1 MPSDD
6 GRKLLRDL
14 ASKVRTQTDTSGN
27 ARVEQLGA
35 DTIEQ
40 LIAEVTGADGMPGL
54 NAFRDRPDRIRLRR
68 QGRPGQ
74 IILELDRPTVS
85 IVVTFEKFNAR
96 TRQVRYIHD
105 DGADSWHPLD
115 GGGELWTDIAAGLVD
130 CLYPEGKR

>member
-1 MPSDD
+1 MSDD

-40 LIAEVTGADGMPGL
+40 LIAEVTGPEGMPGL
-54 NAFRDRPDRIRLRR
+54 NAFRDRTDRIRLRR

-74 IILELDRPTVS
+74 IVLELDRPTLS
-85 IVVTFEKFNAR
+85 IVLTFEKFNAR

-105 DGADSWHPLD
+105 NDADNWHPMD
-115 GGGELWTDIAAGLVD
+115 SAGELWSDLAAGLTD
-130 CLYPEGKR
+130 CLYPEAKR